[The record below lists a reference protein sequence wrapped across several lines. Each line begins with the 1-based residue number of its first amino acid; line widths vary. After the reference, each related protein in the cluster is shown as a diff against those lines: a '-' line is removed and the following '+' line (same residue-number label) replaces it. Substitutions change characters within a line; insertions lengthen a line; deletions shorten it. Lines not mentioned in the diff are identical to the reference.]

1 MLYMN
6 QLFEVMDMKRSGKIF
21 VVEDSLLDVQVI
33 KDALLQ
39 RGYRVVGV
47 ANSVEEAMP
56 MIMKRKPDLVL
67 MDITLKGEKDGI
79 WAASQVQNH
88 LGIPVLFLS
97 GLLNEDLMERILL
110 AEPHGFLIKPFNE
123 KELYINIELALY
135 KAEMKKSLDRS
146 EHRFQSMIQVLPD
159 ILFCYDNEG
168 THLEIFTSDDQLLVK
183 DAQWLKGRKVT
194 EALPDP
200 LGKQMVSVVQKALA
214 TNTLQTLEYELT
226 IAKGPRIFEM
236 RVMAS
241 GENEAV
247 AIVRDVTERKKAE
260 EEMIYLRFR
269 DRLTGLYNR
278 DFFEEELRRLD
289 TERQY
294 PLSVIMGD
302 IDGLKLIN
310 DVLGHQQGDCVA
322 VTIADILRE
331 SCRDEDIVCRTGGDE
346 FTILLPQIDEADVR
360 KIMRRIKRKCEEQM
374 EKGALTSLSL
384 GAGTKHDQG
393 KLAAQLIKDADDNM
407 YRNKQTNRDQR
418 LKELLE
424 RMKAHPEYNEI
435 ENLKYKNRL
444 DRYGDSLAE

>member
-1 MLYMN
+1 
-6 QLFEVMDMKRSGKIF
+6 MKRSGKIF

-47 ANSVEEAMP
+47 AHSVEEAMP

-79 WAASQVQNH
+79 WAANQVQNH

-97 GLLNEDLMERILL
+97 GLLNEDLMERVL
-110 AEPHGFLIKPFNE
+110 ATEPYGFLVKPFNE

-135 KAEMKKSLDRS
+135 KAEMKQTLDRS
-146 EHRFQSMIQVLPD
+146 EQRFQSMIQVLPD
-159 ILFCYDNEG
+159 ILFCYDQEG

-183 DAQWLKGRKVT
+183 DASWLKGKKVT
-194 EALPDP
+194 ETLPDP
-200 LGKQMVSVVQKALA
+200 LGGQILSVVQKAL
-214 TNTLQTLEYELT
+214 TTDTLQTLEYELT

-278 DFFEEELRRLD
+278 DFFEEELNRLD

-294 PLSVIMGD
+294 PLSVILGD
-302 IDGLKLIN
+302 IDGLKLVN
-310 DVLGHQQGDCVA
+310 DVLGHPQGDSVA
-322 VTIADILRE
+322 VEIANILSE

-346 FTILLPQIDEADVR
+346 FTVLLSQTDEADVR
-360 KIMRRIKRKCEEQM
+360 KIMRRIKRRCEEEM
-374 EKGALTSLSL
+374 KNGKLTSLSL
-384 GAGTKHDQG
+384 GSGTKYNKDKPAVQM
-393 KLAAQLIKDADDNM
+393 IKDADDNM
-407 YRNKQTNRDQR
+407 YRNKQNNRDQR

-424 RMKAHPEYNEI
+424 MMKAHPDYNEI
-435 ENLKYKNRL
+435 ENLKHINRL
-444 DRYGDSLAE
+444 DRYGNSLEE